1 MKKKLMKI
9 LSLVLMVCMLFNTMA
24 FANNIEIED
33 NNDFM
38 DEEYQQEGTRNL
50 SRWSYTNSTV
60 ESLSISSTGTA
71 TMTSKVTG
79 YSGVT
84 TKIDIYFYLQKYDG
98 SWKNVKTYKDTV
110 ENYYAL
116 KEHTYSGLDKGY
128 DYRLRCT
135 YYVYGPDN
143 QYDYFMEYTATKHY

>member
-1 MKKKLMKI
+1 MKKNLIKFVSTI
-9 LSLVLMVCMLFNTMA
+9 LIFAFAINSMA
-24 FANNIEIED
+24 FASNIDIED

-38 DEEYQQEGTRNL
+38 EEEYQQEGTRNL
-50 SRWSYTNSTV
+50 TRWSYTSSTT
-60 ESLSISSTGTA
+60 ESLTISSSGTA
-71 TMTSKVTG
+71 TMYSTVTG
-79 YSGVT
+79 YSNV

-110 ENYYAL
+110 NDTYAV
-116 KEHTYSGLDKGY
+116 KTHTYSGLDKGY

-143 QYDYFMEYTATKHY
+143 QYDYFMEYTSTKHY